1 MGIIGKVV
9 TFIPSIAIDHI
20 SEFESIRTLLRVF
33 TFQWSS
39 KTPLNG
45 MFCEVTPQS
54 HSKNFNSILK
64 LKQKCHKLMNS
75 IWALLFTKYVPFIMN
90 HRQSTE
96 IWRGLFKLKNEFPP
110 RIHSWKKSTWKH
122 SHMDELWLIVI
133 RSRRTRFM
141 ANSSFIII
149 TGPGI
154 YTVYFLFY
162 ANFIDFKYSV
172 LTFLVFF
179 RTNRQN
185 NCAQVIKQNKPA
197 NTLVIKSIAYLLFFS

>member
-122 SHMDELWLIVI
+122 SHMNDRALAHCYPVETNKIYGQQQFHHHYGAGNLYGLFLILCEFYWFQI
-133 RSRRTRFM
+133 FGF
-141 ANSSFIII
+141 NI
-149 TGPGI
+149 PG
-154 YTVYFLFY
+154 
-162 ANFIDFKYSV
+162 
-172 LTFLVFF
+172 FF
-179 RTNRQN
+179 
-185 NCAQVIKQNKPA
+185 
-197 NTLVIKSIAYLLFFS
+197 